1 MLFRSGCRPEECFVF
16 EDSENGVRA
25 GHGAGCI
32 TVMIPDLIEPS
43 DEVRPYCSW
52 ICRDFFEVQERVNT
66 NVLP

>member
-1 MLFRSGCRPEECFVF
+1 MAFFAVQKCLKP
-16 EDSENGVRA
+16 
-25 GHGAGCI
+25 GCI

-52 ICRDFFEVQERVNT
+52 ICRDFFEVQERVNS